1 MVPNKKYIS
10 KENKE
15 NETQVADQS
24 NDVNEECLFP
34 GENIPSGFFE
44 KIDQNVHPT
53 MAETPDEY
61 EIAPAAPRDELWR
74 EKELRNMEKKLMDK
88 MMRDTVIKQCDEL
101 EAKTKDMRVLHAR
114 CEESRDMQAARKR
127 ITELETENAALRIM
141 AGKWLASQLHQ

>member
-1 MVPNKKYIS
+1 MVPN

-24 NDVNEECLFP
+24 NDVNEEFLFP

-44 KIDQNVHPT
+44 EIDQNVHPT

-61 EIAPAAPRDELWR
+61 QIAPAAPRDELWR
-74 EKELRNMEKKLMDK
+74 EKELRIMEKKLMDKK

-114 CEESRDMQAARKR
+114 CEESREMQAARKKNNR
-127 ITELETENAALRIM
+127 AGNRECRLENN
-141 AGKWLASQLHQ
+141 GWQVPG